1 MPAADAFFDTN
12 VLLYLLSDDMMKAA
26 RAETLLIDGGVI
38 SVQVLNEFASVVI
51 RKKALNFH
59 ELKEVLSTLRAA
71 CSVKP
76 LDIETHELGLDI
88 AEQYLHSF
96 YDSLII
102 AAALRSGCSVLY
114 TEDLHDGHR
123 IEQLVLRNPFIE

>member
-1 MPAADAFFDTN
+1 MPAADTFFDTN
-12 VLLYLLSDDMMKAA
+12 VLLYLLSDDMVKAA
-26 RAETLLIDGGVI
+26 RAETLLVDGGVI

-51 RKKALNFH
+51 RKQVLTFD

-76 LDIETHELGLDI
+76 LDIETHELGLNI
-88 AEQYLHSF
+88 AERYLYSF

-102 AAALRSGCSVLY
+102 AAALRSGCPVLY
-114 TEDLHDGHR
+114 TEDMHDGHR
-123 IEQLVLRNPFIE
+123 IEQLVIRNPFAE